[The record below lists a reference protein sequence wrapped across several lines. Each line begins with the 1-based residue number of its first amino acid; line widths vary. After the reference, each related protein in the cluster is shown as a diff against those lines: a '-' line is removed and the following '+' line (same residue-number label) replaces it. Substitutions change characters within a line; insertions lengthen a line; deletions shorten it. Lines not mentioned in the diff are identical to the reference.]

1 MNELRLFVVG
11 SIIGHF
17 EVLAEDGNGRQ
28 FSGGRHGDEAQ
39 EGDLFPLK
47 MSQLDD
53 QQSQIGFEYSRISF
67 SGEFA

>member
-11 SIIGHF
+11 SIVGHF
-17 EVLAEDGNGRQ
+17 KVLAEDGNGRQ

-39 EGDLFPLK
+39 EHDLFPLK